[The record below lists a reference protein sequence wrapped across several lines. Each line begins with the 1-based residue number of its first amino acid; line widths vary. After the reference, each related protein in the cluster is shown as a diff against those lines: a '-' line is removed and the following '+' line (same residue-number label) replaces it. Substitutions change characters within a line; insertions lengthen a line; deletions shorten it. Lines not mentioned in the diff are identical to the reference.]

1 MLTSCSSPHPRRFL
15 VVLLAVFFAGPG
27 LHDQSAGAGDPTP
40 AAEAARELEERKL
53 FQAQELITAQSGM
66 WVFKAGQTPRIVW
79 RDIETIRALG
89 ADPQLHVRWFD
100 AKLEECLDPKEP
112 GRWLAWVE
120 GTAPNGTPLRR
131 GLTFFCL
138 PRKLPIAAIPDL
150 TVSLPHFPGLDA
162 PVVLR
167 EHQAE
172 VLRLAN
178 TMLPRTVMDN
188 EEGAILLAGL
198 AEFKPLG
205 HPARFVDSSTVLN
218 DDHHLALKLKIQ
230 GRPKRNE
237 SLAAPRLRDSPAT
250 VLQEGTP
257 VEAGMRPD
265 AKATIDE
272 VCRAW
277 AKDTGEPFVTLVARR
292 GVIVTHEAFGVDPS
306 GKPVTR
312 EYRCWVASITKSVT
326 ALLFSQFV
334 DQGLV
339 GWDDRLSAVFPD
351 YPPNSSHVPTFRQCL
366 THTSGLSGHGEFG
379 GMRNPHLENIILNG
393 IDVNEPGV
401 RYAYCGTGFELV
413 AKAMELMA
421 GKSAVRIYDEHL
433 FRPLGFGDVPISN
446 ASSDGEFTAMEL
458 AILAQWV
465 ANRGSY
471 GAKEFISPATFAELL
486 PQPVPVANQEGIAE
500 QGIGLHPIRHLKPG
514 SPADSKRPED
524 MLFSPSTIG
533 HGSFSGCI
541 FLIDPEQHLIITQ
554 VRKKS
559 GLRSAEWT
567 QKFFQAVAAA
577 VETPTPSPAR
587 STPTSSPLN
596 AR

>member
-1 MLTSCSSPHPRRFL
+1 MLTQRSRRR
-15 VVLLAVFFAGPG
+15 VCRRLAVALSLSLLCWSGIADEPN
-27 LHDQSAGAGDPTP
+27 QTTQK
-40 AAEAARELEERKL
+40 LEDRKL
-53 FQAQELITAQSGM
+53 FQSQELITALSGT
-66 WVFKAGQTPRIVW
+66 WVFKAGETPRIVW
-79 RDIETIRALG
+79 RDVETIRRLG
-89 ADPQLHVRWFD
+89 GDPRLRVRWFN
-100 AKLEECLDPKEP
+100 ANLNECQTPNEP

-138 PRKLPIAAIPDL
+138 PKNLPVTSIPDL
-150 TVSLPHFPGLDA
+150 TVSLPHFPGPDA
-162 PVVLR
+162 PAVLR

-188 EEGAILLAGL
+188 EQGAILLAGL

-205 HPARFVDSSTVLN
+205 HPARFVDSATVLN
-218 DDHHLALKLKIQ
+218 DDHHLALKLKLQ
-230 GRPKRNE
+230 ERPKRFG
-237 SLAAPRLRDSPAT
+237 SLALPRLRESPAT
-250 VLQEGTP
+250 VLREGTP
-257 VEAGMRPD
+257 AEAGMRPD
-265 AKATIDE
+265 AKTTIDE

-277 AKDTGEPFVTLVARR
+277 AEDTGEPFVTLVARN
-292 GVIVTHEAFGVDPS
+292 GVIVTHEAFGMGPD
-306 GKPVTR
+306 GQPVSR

-334 DQGLV
+334 DQGLIQ
-339 GWDDRLSAVFPD
+339 WDDPLSAVFPD
-351 YPPNSSHVPTFRQCL
+351 YAQNDPHVPTFRQCL

-421 GKSAVRIYDEHL
+421 EKCAVRLYHDHL
-433 FRPLGFGDVPISN
+433 FLPLGFGDVPIGN

-471 GAKEFISPATFAELL
+471 GTKEYVTPKTFAELL
-486 PQPVPVANQEGIAE
+486 PQPVARVDHDGVAE
-500 QGIGLHPIRHLKPG
+500 QGIGLHPIWHRKPG
-514 SPADSKRPED
+514 APAGSRRPED
-524 MLFSPSTIG
+524 LLFSASTIG

-541 FLIDPEQHLIITQ
+541 FMIDPLQQLVVVQ

-559 GLRSAEWT
+559 GPRSDEWN
-567 QKFFQAVAAA
+567 QKFLQAVAAA
-577 VETPTPSPAR
+577 TMPTPAR
-587 STPTSSPLN
+587 STPTSSPSTG
-596 AR
+596 R